1 MDELILSDLFNIEL
15 VIGLVVAFFNGLIH
29 GYTGFGGALL
39 IVPVLT
45 FLYGPVEA
53 IGISCIIAIVGGVRL
68 VFETSRQANW
78 RELIPI
84 FMGIIV
90 LTPVGAW
97 FLFNIDPDLVRR
109 SMGGFILIFALTL
122 LSGWSYRGSRGTMLS
137 ALVGSVTGIING
149 LTGVGGPTLA
159 LYYLSSDQSA
169 DVQRAN
175 IVMCIMVLTIAMFCA
190 VIIGDGYSYLVIIR
204 AVIVAPAYLFGV
216 VSGAW
221 LFKLAPKS
229 YFKNIA
235 LLILVITGLS
245 ALAV

>member
-1 MDELILSDLFNIEL
+1 MDEFTLPHLFNFGL
-15 VIGLVVAFFNGLIH
+15 VIGVVIAFFNGLIH

-53 IGISCIIAIVGGVRL
+53 IGISCIIAIIGGVRL

-78 RELIPI
+78 RELTPI
-84 FMGIIV
+84 CTGIIV

-109 SMGGFILIFALTL
+109 SMGVFILIFALTL
-122 LSGWSYRGSRGTMLS
+122 LSGWSYNGSRGTMLS
-137 ALVGSVTGIING
+137 ALVGSVTGLING

-159 LYYLSSDQSA
+159 LYYLSSAQSA

-190 VIIGDGYSYLVIIR
+190 VIIGDGYSYFVIIR
-204 AVIVAPAYLFGV
+204 ALIIAPAYLIGV
-216 VSGAW
+216 FSGAW
-221 LFKLAPKS
+221 LFKLSPES

-235 LLILVITGLS
+235 LFILVITGLS
-245 ALAV
+245 VLAV

>member
-1 MDELILSDLFNIEL
+1 MDELTLSNLFNIGL
-15 VIGLVVAFFNGLIH
+15 VIGVVVAVFNGLIH

-45 FLYGPVEA
+45 FLYDPVEA

-109 SMGGFILIFALTL
+109 SMGGFILIFALML